1 MHRIKKYS
9 NRKLYDTTDKRYITM
24 DEIAELIKAGEEISI
39 VDNQNDQDIT
49 APIVSQLLGR
59 QLGDLDNGMP
69 ANVLFKILRKG
80 GEGLMGPTKKYLGF
94 WQKALTTAEDK
105 VDNLRDSLNRDSD
118 ISEDEGN
125 QLEEEMLH
133 QSQEL
138 ENWMNAQIDERVSI
152 ILKQKNF
159 ATKRQIS
166 NLRTKVQELS
176 GRIDALEQT
185 YSERSAKPKK
195 KSSPGRA
202 SKKPKPT
209 QKTAKGKSNIE
220 LVPIQK

>member
-39 VDNQNDQDIT
+39 YDNQSDQDIT

-59 QLGDLDNGMP
+59 QLGASDNGMP
-69 ANVLFKILRKG
+69 AKVLFQMLRKG
-80 GEGLMGPTKKYLGF
+80 GKGLMGPTKKYLGF
-94 WQKALTTAEDK
+94 WQKALTMAEDK
-105 VDNLRDSLNRDSD
+105 SDKLTNFFSDDSD

-125 QLEEEMLH
+125 QIEEEILH
-133 QSQEL
+133 QSNEL
-138 ENWMNAQIDERVSI
+138 ENWMNAQIDERVSE
-152 ILKQKNF
+152 ILKKKNF

-166 NLRTKVQELS
+166 NLRTKIQELS
-176 GRIDALEQT
+176 GRIEALEQL
-185 YSERSAKPKK
+185 YSKRSAKPKK

-202 SKKPKPT
+202 SKIPKST
-209 QKTAKGKSNIE
+209 KKNRKG
-220 LVPIQK
+220 